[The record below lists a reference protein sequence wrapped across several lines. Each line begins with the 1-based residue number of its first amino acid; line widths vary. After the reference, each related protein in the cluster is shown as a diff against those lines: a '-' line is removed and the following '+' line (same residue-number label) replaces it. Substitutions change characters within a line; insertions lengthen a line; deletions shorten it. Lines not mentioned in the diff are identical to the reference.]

1 MSSQVNIK
9 QVIVYKRNVYVI
21 RVGPMYIWHTIS
33 YTKDECLGKA
43 FKYFKVKTKHELTKK
58 GAEIVVLLTKE
69 VVSGK

>member
-1 MSSQVNIK
+1 
-9 QVIVYKRNVYVI
+9 
-21 RVGPMYIWHTIS
+21 MYIWHTIS